1 MCRRP
6 PIHRLD
12 TKTTTTTQSPF
23 RFLANVVMAGYI
35 LGFCTFRV
43 TEIYCLFGA
52 YPIEGATSVL
62 ATFFLLKWSKLP
74 WHAIAMIAMA
84 AFVYISDYYI
94 LDPIPSLGAYM
105 ETVVVIT
112 GANSGLGFET
122 SKMLAEGSSNIT
134 VVMACRSMKKCIDAG
149 NRINSDK
156 KNVVPLHLDL
166 ADFDSVYKF
175 AESVQQSVGR
185 KVDVLFNNAGY
196 TPPNVEPINNYGLD
210 PSFTSMHIS
219 HHLLTELLVKE
230 NPSLRVVATSSGT
243 HHFCAWTSILPKALW
258 LYPPGCIDDDYLA
271 TGIHSPVYAYKYITS
286 KVANVM
292 HTSEIPR
299 RHPSSTAI
307 SIDLGWVGTS
317 IVSFMSG
324 NITPTSLGWMRS
336 AKIGI
341 YPVLQAILQPLA
353 YFDEGRD
360 WSKKGGLLIDPL
372 GSTYEPFSLW
382 WWIGSVNKVRMEEMG
397 SRLWDKTTS
406 ILKEH
411 GCSI

>member
-1 MCRRP
+1 
-6 PIHRLD
+6 
-12 TKTTTTTQSPF
+12 
-23 RFLANVVMAGYI
+23 MAGYI
-35 LGFCTFRV
+35 LGFCTFRAA
-43 TEIYCLFGA
+43 EMYCFFGD
-52 YPIEGATSVL
+52 YLIEGATSVL

-84 AFVYISDYYI
+84 AFVFISDYYI
-94 LDPIPSLGAYM
+94 LDPIPSPGAYM

-112 GANSGLGFET
+112 GANSGVGFET
-122 SKMLAEGSSNIT
+122 SKVLAESSSNIT

-149 NRINSDK
+149 NRINSDQE
-156 KNVVPLHLDL
+156 NVVPLHLDL

-175 AESVQQSVGR
+175 AESVQQSIGR

-196 TPPNVEPINNYGLD
+196 LPPIVEPINNYGLD

-243 HHFCAWTSILPKALW
+243 HHFCAWTSMLPKALR
-258 LYPPGCIDDDYLA
+258 LYPPGCIDDEYLA
-271 TGIHSPVYAYKYITS
+271 TGIHSPVYAFKYITS

-292 HTSEIPR
+292 HTTEIPR

-317 IVSFMSG
+317 IWSFMTM
-324 NITPTSLGWMRS
+324 NITPTSLGMMRS
-336 AKIGI
+336 ANIGI

-360 WSKKGGLLIDPL
+360 WSKEGGLLIGPL
-372 GSTYEPFSLW
+372 GSTYEAFSVW
-382 WWIGSVNKVRMEEMG
+382 WWIGRVNKVRMEEMG